1 MKNKNNIS
9 LVSIKLNKE
18 IAFLLSHSKKIKS
31 QGFDLWMKEHKD
43 KQTIF
48 YALLVTKNVFKLA
61 VVRNKIKRIIRHALQ
76 LSTIPGGL
84 SLLIKPNSNFDVIP
98 FSNQLKKFEVNFYK
112 RYVNF

>member
-1 MKNKNNIS
+1 MKNKSNIL

-18 IAFLLSHSKKIKS
+18 IVFLLNHSKKIKT

-48 YALLVTKNVFKLA
+48 YALLVTKNAFKLA
-61 VVRNKIKRIIRHALQ
+61 VARNRIKRLIRHALQ
-76 LSTIPGGL
+76 LSTISGGL

-98 FSNQLKKFEVNFYK
+98 FSNQLKKLESNFYK
-112 RYVNF
+112 HYVNF

>member
-1 MKNKNNIS
+1 MKNKNNIL

-18 IAFLLSHSKKIKS
+18 IVFLLGHSKKIKA

-48 YALLVTKNVFKLA
+48 YALLVSKNVFKLA
-61 VVRNKIKRIIRHALQ
+61 VVRNKIKRLIRCALQ
-76 LSTIPGGL
+76 LSTIPGGI

-98 FSNQLKKFEVNFYK
+98 FSNQLKKLEPSSCKY
-112 RYVNF
+112 YVNF